1 MLILLE
7 ANTRARRLGSSV
19 DAGSDSFPFDTDIG
33 QQAIIEPVEPGDVAT
48 TVQPFLQLLF
58 QIMQH
63 FDVPLVK
70 CKALPCRGEVVFKQA
85 LREAFEQNAAPV
97 SRWCLPSFDR
107 SEIAPSK
114 FFALQP
120 SLQPAFQE

>member
-1 MLILLE
+1 M
-7 ANTRARRLGSSV
+7 
-19 DAGSDSFPFDTDIG
+19 DAGSNIFPFDPDIG
-33 QQAIIEPVEPGDVAT
+33 KQVVVELVKHGDVAAAA
-48 TVQPFLQLLF
+48 QPLLQLLF

-70 CKALPCRGEVVFKQA
+70 CKALPCRGEAVFKQA
-85 LREAFEQNAAPV
+85 LREAFEQNAVPV
-97 SRWCLPSFDR
+97 SRWCPPSFDR
-107 SEIAPSK
+107 SEIAPCK